1 MQKQGEK
8 STRKFDE
15 TGGAISNIDRKI
27 RWLASYPKS
36 GNTWVRM
43 FLEAY
48 ATRCEIDLN
57 AAYRFVTSDLKPEL
71 FQMMMPRPVT
81 ELTLSEQFMYHGG
94 AMLNLI
100 KLSGTKD
107 AYVKTHN
114 AKAIVDGYQL
124 IPPQISGKSVYILRD
139 PRDVVI
145 SMSEHFGKDID
156 TSIIDLADQTRA
168 GRTVVF
174 GLHHMFM
181 DWSNHVKSWG
191 KENKNVPTLIIKY
204 EDLLTNPVKAF
215 KAILEQFDIDY
226 EEKRFEYAFIQSNF
240 KTLQNKEEQTGF
252 IEKASGDKFFRVG
265 KTGQWKTVLTKK
277 QIDQIESDHGE
288 VMKRYGYI

>member
-1 MQKQGEK
+1 MAQ
-8 STRKFDE
+8 RKFDE
-15 TGGAISNIDRKI
+15 TGGAIQNVDRKI

-48 ATRCEIDLN
+48 ATKCEPDLN
-57 AAYRFVTSDLKPEL
+57 SAYRFVTSDLRSEL

-81 ELTLSEQFMYHGG
+81 ELTLLEQFMYHAG

-100 KLSGTKD
+100 KLSGIKD

-124 IPPQISGKSVYILRD
+124 IPPQISGKSIYIMRD

-145 SMSEHFGKDID
+145 SMSEHFSKDID
-156 TSIIDLADQTRA
+156 ESIKDLADTTRA
-168 GRTVVF
+168 GRTVAF

-181 DWSNHVKSWG
+181 DWSSHVRSWG
-191 KENKNVPTLIIKY
+191 KENKNVPTLLIKY
-204 EDLLTNPVKAF
+204 EDMLKKPVNAF
-215 KAILEQFDIDY
+215 RVILEQFDIEY
-226 EEKRFEYAFIQSNF
+226 EEQRFDFAFKETVF
-240 KTLQNKEEQTGF
+240 EKLQKKEGVTGF
-252 IEKASGDKFFRVG
+252 IEKAGGDRFFRVG
-265 KTGQWKTVLTKK
+265 KAGQWKTVLSKS
-277 QIDQIESDHGE
+277 QIDQIESDHKE
-288 VMKRYGYI
+288 VMKTYGYL